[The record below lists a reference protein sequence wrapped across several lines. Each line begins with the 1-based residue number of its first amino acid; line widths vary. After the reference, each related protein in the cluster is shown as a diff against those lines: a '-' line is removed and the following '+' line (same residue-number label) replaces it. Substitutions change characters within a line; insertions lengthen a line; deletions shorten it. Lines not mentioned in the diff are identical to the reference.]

1 MPKQKDFD
9 YKKAAA
15 DLEDVGAYEPDEI
28 YRRKT
33 KKSIDSYLRENDL
46 NPKKYYKSNNKNSGS
61 GSSGGCYLTSACV
74 EAKGLP
80 DDCQELQTLRAFR
93 DTYLAHQTG
102 GQEEIAEYYRI
113 APAIVETI
121 NLLPNADEVW
131 NTVYA
136 ELVQPCVERI
146 HAGELEAAHRR
157 YKAYSLQLAALA
169 ACSKTN

>member
-61 GSSGGCYLTSACV
+61 GSSAGCYLTSACV

-80 DDCQELQTLRAFR
+80 DDCQELQTLRRSEIPTLPIRPADR
-93 DTYLAHQTG
+93 KKLRNITG
-102 GQEEIAEYYRI
+102 
-113 APAIVETI
+113 
-121 NLLPNADEVW
+121 L
-131 NTVYA
+131 
-136 ELVQPCVERI
+136 
-146 HAGELEAAHRR
+146 HRR
-157 YKAYSLQLAALA
+157 LWKQSTCCPMQTKCGIPSMQSWCSLVLKGFTQG
-169 ACSKTN
+169 N

>member
-93 DTYLAHQTG
+93 DGYLAHQTG
-102 GQEEIAEYYRI
+102 GQEEI
-113 APAIVETI
+113 VEAI

-131 NTVYA
+131 TTVYA
-136 ELVQPCVERI
+136 ELVQPCVEMI

-157 YKAYSLQLAALA
+157 YKAYSLQRAALV